1 MITWLVYVVYIH
13 LRMLGGWRG
22 SKAMGVLV
30 GGALSVFITFQVF
43 GYFPDS
49 QKSLHRYTDDNVRP
63 MEGQQQAGSSNEQAR
78 LDPSA
83 RGMEER

>member
-1 MITWLVYVVYIH
+1 MIYIH

-63 MEGQQQAGSSNEQAR
+63 MEGQQAAPSSDEQAR
-78 LDPSA
+78 VDA
-83 RGMEER
+83 GANAGEERR